1 MKKIILIGAVA
12 LFSQISFAQEV
23 KSEIE
28 IVNEVK
34 TAVMTINADRF
45 IDLKGFDWRYH
56 LTDVFKNI
64 PDEAVI
70 AIRVN
75 IGAKQLGND
84 IATLNNQMSLYE
96 RGLAKNKEVIL
107 KNIVRT
113 VQLFI
118 DDEQQGNNV
127 DK

>member
-1 MKKIILIGAVA
+1 MKKIILLGAVA

-127 DK
+127 D

>member
-1 MKKIILIGAVA
+1 MKKIILLGAIA

-127 DK
+127 D

>member
-1 MKKIILIGAVA
+1 MKKIIVLGVLA
-12 LFSQISFAQEV
+12 LFSQMGNAQEV

-127 DK
+127 D

>member
-1 MKKIILIGAVA
+1 MKKIILLGAIA

>member
-1 MKKIILIGAVA
+1 MKKIILLGAFA